1 MLFIFSVHITFLNS
15 WDKLSQALFGKL
27 RKPSDLGRR
36 DENLLRPTNR
46 KWLRYYGETLYKS
59 PYWEST
65 GHDVRAEF
73 PNEWKVRAN
82 TLLLQKDTSADDY
95 YALAKHRH
103 WFDRCS

>member
-1 MLFIFSVHITFLNS
+1 LIDVLFIFSVHITFLSS
-15 WDKLSQALFGKL
+15 WDKLSQTLFGKL

-59 PYWEST
+59 PYWESS

-73 PNEWKVRAN
+73 PNEWKVCPR
-82 TLLLQKDTSADDY
+82 
-95 YALAKHRH
+95 
-103 WFDRCS
+103 